1 MPAIFLTQQ
10 VGAKAL
16 SDEEQDQLIEEIREV
31 VDDNDGVL
39 VLPVG
44 WGVTIAD
51 DGRDVEDLSYDADED
66 EDDYDD
72 EDEAMDGNEEG

>member
-51 DGRDVEDLSYDADED
+51 DGRDVEDLSYDED